1 MNKIFFLTKLS
12 WSLRPLLF
20 LSIITASAAL
30 VGCNKAT
37 PQQVAPTNATVAQ
50 NATAEAAPPATAQ
63 AAAQSS
69 AVPVANASVVPN
81 ALPAGSSGTAP
92 TGASPTP
99 TVRSI
104 TGGPATITDPN
115 YSFGI
120 KPTPTPT
127 PAPTP
132 KIEMV
137 NGKIK
142 QTWEA
147 PAEFAAMTNP
157 VKVTPDVIKQGK
169 ELYMIRCEQCHG
181 AQGKGNGGYNRPE
194 WGVSTNLA
202 SAMVQA
208 NSDGELYYKV
218 TTNKGRHPA
227 SKIRFSDE
235 ERWMIVA
242 FLRTLK

>member
-1 MNKIFFLTKLS
+1 MHKNFFLTKLS
-12 WSLRPLLF
+12 WSLRPLLY
-20 LSIITASAAL
+20 LTVISSAAL
-30 VGCNKAT
+30 VGCNKGT
-37 PQQVAPTNATVAQ
+37 PQQVLPANTTVAQ
-50 NATAEAAPPATAQ
+50 NTNPEATPAVTQTATQPGAAPATN
-63 AAAQSS
+63 
-69 AVPVANASVVPN
+69 PGVAPTT
-81 ALPAGSSGTAP
+81 LPAGTSGTAP
-92 TGASPTP
+92 LGASPTP

-104 TGGPATITDPN
+104 SGGPATITDPN

-142 QTWEA
+142 QIWEA
-147 PAEFAAMTNP
+147 PAEYAAMTNP
-157 VKVTPDVIKQGK
+157 VKITPEVIKQGK
-169 ELYMIRCEQCHG
+169 ELYMMRCEQCHG

-194 WGVSTNLA
+194 WGISTNLA
-202 SAMVQA
+202 STMVQA
-208 NSDGELYYKV
+208 NTDGELYYKV